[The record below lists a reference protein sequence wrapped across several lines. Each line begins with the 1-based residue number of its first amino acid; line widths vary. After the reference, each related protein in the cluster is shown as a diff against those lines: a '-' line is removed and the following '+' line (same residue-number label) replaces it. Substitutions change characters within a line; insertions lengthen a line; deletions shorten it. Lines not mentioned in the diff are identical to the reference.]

1 MKTNFEIF
9 NPIGSQELLETNGGG
24 FAHDMGRV
32 LRFLAIA
39 LPGTAIS
46 VTNAITDW
54 QINAAEV

>member
-1 MKTNFEIF
+1 MKTNIEIF
-9 NPIGSQELLETNGGG
+9 NPMGDQELIKTNGGG
-24 FAHDMGRV
+24 FAYDVGRV

-54 QINAAEV
+54 QINTAEV